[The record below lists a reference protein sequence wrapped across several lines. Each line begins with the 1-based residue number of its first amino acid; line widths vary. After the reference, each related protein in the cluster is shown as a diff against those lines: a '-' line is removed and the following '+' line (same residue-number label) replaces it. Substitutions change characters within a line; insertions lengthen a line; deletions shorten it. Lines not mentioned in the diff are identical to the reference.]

1 MTFNLV
7 EDAQKV
13 PIKNSTRKHESKFDD
28 LEELA
33 KVASMKEKI
42 PEFVRIK
49 NSKELSKYITTI
61 AAEQSKATEFSIN
74 TVRQL
79 FHYCAMH

>member
-33 KVASMKEKI
+33 KVAYMKEKI

-49 NSKELSKYITTI
+49 NSKELSKYITTKNI
-61 AAEQSKATEFSIN
+61 AKK
-74 TVRQL
+74 
-79 FHYCAMH
+79 